1 MRPLAISRGRTL
13 TLGHDPQQDEAHA
26 MTDPEELRRAEQE
39 GRLIVTEYPYS
50 PYPRPFPQTRGG
62 EKIGA
67 LLEAA
72 RPRFSSICRSMIENE
87 EWFRRIPVRNG
98 GPDDPEPC
106 WINGM
111 QPALDGMLLY
121 TLTRTLNP
129 RTYLEV
135 GSGNSTKFVR
145 RAISDHGLRTRIVSI
160 DPHPRATVDALCD
173 EVVRE
178 PFEAVPD
185 VRYRELLSTGDM
197 VFIDNSHRSFQNSDV
212 TVFFTEVL
220 PALPSG
226 AFYGL
231 HDIFLPEDYPAAWS
245 GRFYNEQY
253 LLIAYLLGGAGG
265 DDVVFPGAFVSGDP
279 ASQRSLRPLLG
290 QGHFAGAEAHAGGF
304 WLEKA

>member
-1 MRPLAISRGRTL
+1 MKA
-13 TLGHDPQQDEAHA
+13 
-26 MTDPEELRRAEQE
+26 DPEELQRAGRE
-39 GRLIVTEYPYS
+39 GRLIVTEYPYA
-50 PYPRPFPQTRGG
+50 PRPRPFPRTRGG
-62 EKIGA
+62 EAIGA

-72 RPRFSSICRSMIENE
+72 RPRFSSICRSMLEDA

-98 GPDDPEPC
+98 GLDDPTPG
-106 WINGM
+106 WVNGM

-121 TLTRTLNP
+121 TLARSLQP

-160 DPHPRATVDALCD
+160 DPHPRAEVDTLCD

-178 PFEAVPD
+178 PFEGVPD
-185 VRYRELLSTGDM
+185 ARYRELLSAGDM

-220 PALPSG
+220 PALPTG
-226 AFYGL
+226 VFYGI
-231 HDIFLPEDYPAAWS
+231 HDIFLPDDYPADWS
-245 GRFYNEQY
+245 SRFYNEQY
-253 LLIAYLLGGAGG
+253 LLVAYLLGGAGG
-265 DDVVFPGAFVSGDP
+265 DAVVFPGMFVSGD
-279 ASQRSLRPLLG
+279 AESRELLRPILG
-290 QGHFAGAEAHAGGF
+290 DAYFAGVEAHAGGF

>member
-1 MRPLAISRGRTL
+1 MT
-13 TLGHDPQQDEAHA
+13 
-26 MTDPEELRRAEQE
+26 TDPEELRRAEQE

-50 PYPRPFPQTRGG
+50 PRPRPFSGTRGG
-62 EKIGA
+62 ERIVA

-72 RPRFSSICRSMIENE
+72 RPRFSAVCRSMLENE
-87 EWFRRIPVRNG
+87 EWFRRIPTRNRG
-98 GPDDPEPC
+98 LDDPAPG

-121 TLTRTLNP
+121 TLARRLNP

-145 RAISDHGLRTRIVSI
+145 RAISDHGLQTRIVSI
-160 DPHPRATVDALCD
+160 DPYPRAEVDALCD

-178 PFEAVPD
+178 PFEGVPD
-185 VRYRELLSTGDM
+185 ARYGELLSAGDM

-220 PALPSG
+220 PALPPG
-226 AFYGL
+226 VFYGI
-231 HDIFLPEDYPAAWS
+231 HDIFLPDDYPEGWAD
-245 GRFYNEQY
+245 RFYNEQY
-253 LLIAYLLGGAGG
+253 LLAAYLLGGAGG
-265 DDVVFPGAFVSGDP
+265 DAVVFPGMFVSGDP
-279 ASQRSLRPLLG
+279 ASRELLRPLFG
-290 QGHFAGAEAHAGGF
+290 HPHFAGAEAHAGGF

>member
-1 MRPLAISRGRTL
+1 
-13 TLGHDPQQDEAHA
+13 
-26 MTDPEELRRAEQE
+26 MTDPEELRLAEQE

-50 PYPRPFPQTRGG
+50 PRPRPFARTRGG
-62 EKIGA
+62 ERIGA

-72 RPRFSSICRSMIENE
+72 RPRFSALCRSMLENA
-87 EWFRRIPVRNG
+87 EWFRRIPVRNEG
-98 GPDDPEPC
+98 VQDPTPG

-121 TLTRTLNP
+121 TLAQRLNP

-160 DPHPRATVDALCD
+160 DPYPRAEVDTLCD
-173 EVVRE
+173 EVIRE
-178 PFEAVPD
+178 PFEGVPD
-185 VRYRELLSTGDM
+185 ECYRELLAAGDM

-220 PALPSG
+220 PALPAG
-226 AFYGL
+226 VFYGV
-231 HDIFLPEDYPAAWS
+231 HDIFLPDDYPAAWS
-245 GRFYNEQY
+245 DRFYNEQY
-253 LLIAYLLGGAGG
+253 LLAAYLLGGAGG
-265 DDVVFPGAFVSGDP
+265 DAVVFPGMFVSGDA
-279 ASQRSLRPLLG
+279 ASKELLRPLFG
-290 QGHFAGAEAHAGGF
+290 QPHFAEVEPHAGGF

>member
-1 MRPLAISRGRTL
+1 MT
-13 TLGHDPQQDEAHA
+13 
-26 MTDPEELRRAEQE
+26 TDPEDLQLAEQE

-50 PYPRPFPQTRGG
+50 PRPRPFAGTRGG

-72 RPRFSSICRSMIENE
+72 RPRFASICRSMLENE

-98 GPDDPEPC
+98 GLEDPAPG
-106 WINGM
+106 WVNGM

-121 TLTRTLNP
+121 TLARTLNP

-160 DPHPRATVDALCD
+160 DPFPRAEVDGLCD
-173 EVVRE
+173 EVVRDA
-178 PFEAVPD
+178 FESVPD
-185 VRYRELLSTGDM
+185 GRYRELLSAGDM
-197 VFIDNSHRSFQNSDV
+197 VFIDNSHRAFQNSDV

-220 PALPSG
+220 PALPAG
-226 AFYGL
+226 VAYGI
-231 HDIFLPEDYPAAWS
+231 HDIFLPDDYPAGWS
-245 GRFYNEQY
+245 NRFYNEQY
-253 LLIAYLLGGAGG
+253 LLAAYLLGGAGG
-265 DDVVFPGAFVSGDP
+265 DAVIFPGMFVSSDP
-279 ASQRSLRPLLG
+279 ASRQMLEPLFG
-290 QGHFAGAEAHAGGF
+290 HPHFAEVEGHSGGF